1 MWCLLRLHVIAH
13 GAPRY
18 QGNTTLR
25 ASGAHFQYNPFDG
38 ALCIIAWDGRLAPM
52 AAAPTCPRLDRREL
66 VAAVLKEGRP
76 ASLTACVG
84 CYGWMARRA
93 ARQRKG
99 ARAACR
105 VVVVVV
111 VVEVVAALLHVSR
124 SGPSVAAA
132 RVSRKAGAGR
142 AAMLEW
148 TGGGGRKAG
157 DSGVGGGGSERA
169 SERRSAIQAR
179 ASEVA
184 VDA

>member
-76 ASLTACVG
+76 ASLTACVR

-99 ARAACR
+99 ARAACSSCSSS
-105 VVVVVV
+105 
-111 VVEVVAALLHVSR
+111 SR
-124 SGPSVAAA
+124 RSRGGAAA
-132 RVSRKAGAGR
+132 RQPIRAIRGGCPGFQEGR
-142 AAMLEW
+142 RGP
-148 TGGGGRKAG
+148 GGDVGMDGRRGRKAG
-157 DSGVGGGGSERA
+157 DSGGGGGGASERA
-169 SERRSAIQAR
+169 RGGVQSRPGPVRSQ
-179 ASEVA
+179 
-184 VDA
+184 